1 LAVQFPKP
9 LKPITSGN
17 ISQLRQVA
25 YFGSPVLKGFQI
37 TSDNKLGFVITTA
50 GISVYDLATNQLKNT
65 YDAIICTERYKAC
78 GSLALS
84 SDGSRFALFTK
95 NMVQVWDL
103 DEGMILEI
111 PLYSATRAYDRVE
124 LSPDGKFVAIVTN
137 EATSFGPWNV
147 KIKIYAIDTGKELT
161 GLPDF
166 QGGNILFSPDGT
178 WFAEWSENK
187 NIGGTIWRI
196 ANWSNQHDII
206 LPADQVVKGFSQD
219 GQSIVLQGNE
229 QINIYQIEEWR
240 LKRQLIVHQDQFR
253 QTKGLYFSPSGNM
266 IAVRENFINS
276 TTFISEDL
284 VSVFNI
290 STGEKISEQTLPAGI
305 DAFSLTN
312 DGGLSSYQIPDE
324 VCKEI
329 GIELTCKKWHQ
340 WWKANVQ
347 FTNDASLFRLWRWDG
362 GPFNLGWNSG
372 SISKGDSIQPGGDY
386 TQSESSDPTFL
397 NQDGQFFVLRK
408 GTEDDKY
415 EVRREFDGSG
425 PAIGEIHSK
434 AQTLQPYWLSP
445 DEKYLLFSGLSY
457 SGGMSYRTTI
467 ELWDIQKIA
476 SLGTWSSFRVE
487 YATNQDGNLLALSLD
502 DQLLIYDFK
511 AGRIIYREN
520 YQNITFSESRLAKYV
535 PLAFTADGYLIC
547 ATANTVSEQYI
558 FEFNLLDPQTQKRTL
573 LITGVAQ
580 YEYYIDAIALSPDGS
595 MLAVGMANG
604 TIRVFNLS
612 SGLEIYNWQ
621 AHSGNVTELKF
632 ALDGTFLVSLSIGSQ
647 NGGDGHLRVWGIWP

>member
-1 LAVQFPKP
+1 MSMKRLTFFACCLILLAGCNSWRELAAIKATATEIATEITITLPGTSTLTQSLTATSTSTLKPSPTLSPTAPSTATPTPTPNPTITPSPTWLLPVNLAVQFPKP

-124 LSPDGKFVAIVTN
+124 LSPDGKIVAIVTN

-362 GPFNLGWNSG
+362 
-372 SISKGDSIQPGGDY
+372 
-386 TQSESSDPTFL
+386 
-397 NQDGQFFVLRK
+397 
-408 GTEDDKY
+408 
-415 EVRREFDGSG
+415 
-425 PAIGEIHSK
+425 
-434 AQTLQPYWLSP
+434 
-445 DEKYLLFSGLSY
+445 
-457 SGGMSYRTTI
+457 
-467 ELWDIQKIA
+467 
-476 SLGTWSSFRVE
+476 
-487 YATNQDGNLLALSLD
+487 
-502 DQLLIYDFK
+502 
-511 AGRIIYREN
+511 
-520 YQNITFSESRLAKYV
+520 
-535 PLAFTADGYLIC
+535 
-547 ATANTVSEQYI
+547 
-558 FEFNLLDPQTQKRTL
+558 
-573 LITGVAQ
+573 
-580 YEYYIDAIALSPDGS
+580 
-595 MLAVGMANG
+595 
-604 TIRVFNLS
+604 
-612 SGLEIYNWQ
+612 
-621 AHSGNVTELKF
+621 
-632 ALDGTFLVSLSIGSQ
+632 
-647 NGGDGHLRVWGIWP
+647 